1 MAKKRTA
8 RQTAERR
15 ARKPAR
21 KAAPRRRA
29 ETVAPPPDPIVSAR
43 GAEPP
48 NRDGRQHVPANFH
61 ALYDRGFRA
70 ARGLPPAPAPAARA
84 ASASRRRMARTVP
97 DLEIHYDET
106 TQLPNMI

>member
-1 MAKKRTA
+1 MAKKRSA
-8 RQTAERR
+8 RPTERKR

-21 KAAPRRRA
+21 KSAPRRRTEQVA
-29 ETVAPPPDPIVSAR
+29 APPNPIVSAR

-48 NRDGRQHVPANFH
+48 SRDGRQHVPANFH
-61 ALYDRGFRA
+61 ALYDRGFRT
-70 ARGLPPAPAPAARA
+70 ARGLPAPPAPAARA

-106 TQLPNMI
+106 T